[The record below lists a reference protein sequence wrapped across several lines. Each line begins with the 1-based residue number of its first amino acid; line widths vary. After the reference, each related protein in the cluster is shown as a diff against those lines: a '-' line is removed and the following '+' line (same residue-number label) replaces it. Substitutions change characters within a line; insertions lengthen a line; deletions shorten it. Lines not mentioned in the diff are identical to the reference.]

1 MSGHET
7 DQRDIKAWSDQD
19 LVEAFL
25 LIADADQ
32 NSALNQVVLG
42 EMNRRASGGH
52 HDVAAS
58 LDRRRLWDYGGDR

>member
-7 DQRDIKAWSDQD
+7 DQRNIKTWGDQD

-25 LIADADQ
+25 LIADTDQ
-32 NSALNQVVLG
+32 NASLDQAVLG

-52 HDVAAS
+52 HDAATS
-58 LDRRRLWDYGGDR
+58 TERPRLWDYGRDR